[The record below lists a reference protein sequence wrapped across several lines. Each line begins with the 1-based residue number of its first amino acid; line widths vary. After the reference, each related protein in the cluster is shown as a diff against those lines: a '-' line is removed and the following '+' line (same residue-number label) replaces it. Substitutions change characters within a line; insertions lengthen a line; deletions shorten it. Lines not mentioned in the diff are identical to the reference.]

1 VRLLLIE
8 DSERLRGAL
17 ARGLRKEG
25 YAVDEAKDG
34 KEGLW
39 LVTENAYEVVV
50 LDLGLPVIDG
60 LTVLRQMREKGIRTH
75 VLILS
80 ARDQVEDRVEGL
92 TLGADDYLTKPFSFD
107 ELTARVRALL
117 RRNYNS
123 KSPVLK
129 VGDVSLLT
137 AARKVTVGEREIKL
151 TPREYGLLEILMFR
165 AGEVVSR
172 QELWESLYEFEA
184 DVSSNVV
191 DVMVCSLRKK
201 LGHAEDG
208 GVIQTRRGHGYII
221 EREAT

>member
-1 VRLLLIE
+1 MRILLIE
-8 DSERLRGAL
+8 DSERLRGAV

-39 LVTENAYEVVV
+39 LVSENPYDVVV
-50 LDLGLPVIDG
+50 LDLGLPQIDG
-60 LTVLRQMREKGIRTH
+60 LTVLRRMREKDVRSH

-80 ARDQVEDRVEGL
+80 ARDQVEDRVQGL

-107 ELTARVRALL
+107 ELTARIRALL
-117 RRNYNS
+117 RRNYNA

-129 VGDVSLLT
+129 VGEVALT
-137 AARKVTVGEREIKL
+137 TATRRVTVGEREVKL
-151 TPREYGLLEILMFR
+151 TPREYALLEILLFR

-184 DVSSNVV
+184 EVSSNVV

-201 LGHAEDG
+201 LGND
-208 GVIQTRRGHGYII
+208 GVIQTKRGHGYLV
-221 EREAT
+221 ERDAS

>member
-1 VRLLLIE
+1 VRILLIE
-8 DSERLRGAL
+8 DSERLRGAV

-39 LVTENAYEVVV
+39 LVSENPYDVVV
-50 LDLGLPVIDG
+50 LDLGLPQIDG
-60 LTVLRQMREKGIRTH
+60 LTVLRRMREKDVRAH

-80 ARDQVEDRVEGL
+80 ARDQVEDRVQGL
-92 TLGADDYLTKPFSFD
+92 TLGADDYLTKPFSFE
-107 ELTARVRALL
+107 ELTARIRALL
-117 RRNYNS
+117 RRNYNA

-129 VGDVSLLT
+129 AGEVALT
-137 AARKVTVGEREIKL
+137 TATRRVTVGEREVKL
-151 TPREYGLLEILMFR
+151 TPREYALLEILLFR

-184 DVSSNVV
+184 EVSSNVV

-201 LGHAEDG
+201 LGND
-208 GVIQTRRGHGYII
+208 GVIQTKRGHGYIV
-221 EREAT
+221 ERDAS

>member
-1 VRLLLIE
+1 MRILLIE

-39 LVTENAYEVVV
+39 MVTENPYDVVV
-50 LDLGLPVIDG
+50 LDLGLPQIDG
-60 LTVLRQMREKGIRTH
+60 LTVLRRMREKEVQSH

-80 ARDQVEDRVEGL
+80 ARDQVEDRVQGL

-107 ELTARVRALL
+107 ELTARIRALL
-117 RRNYNS
+117 RRNYNA

-129 VGDVSLLT
+129 VGEVALT
-137 AARKVTVGEREIKL
+137 TATRRVTVGEREVKL
-151 TPREYGLLEILMFR
+151 TPREYALLEILLFR

-201 LGHAEDG
+201 LGNDG
-208 GVIQTRRGHGYII
+208 AIQTRRGHGYIV
-221 EREAT
+221 ERDAS

>member
-1 VRLLLIE
+1 MRILLIE
-8 DSERLRGAL
+8 DSERLRGAV

-39 LVTENAYEVVV
+39 MVSENPYDVVV
-50 LDLGLPVIDG
+50 LDLGLPQIDG
-60 LTVLRQMREKGIRTH
+60 LTVLRRMREKDVRSH

-80 ARDQVEDRVEGL
+80 ARDQVEDRVQGL

-107 ELTARVRALL
+107 ELTARIRALL
-117 RRNYNS
+117 RRNYNA
-123 KSPVLK
+123 KSPILK
-129 VGDVSLLT
+129 VGEVALT
-137 AARKVTVGEREIKL
+137 TATRRVTVGEREVKL
-151 TPREYGLLEILMFR
+151 TPREYALLEILLFR

-184 DVSSNVV
+184 EVSSNVV

-201 LGHAEDG
+201 LGND
-208 GVIQTRRGHGYII
+208 GVIQTKRGHGYIV
-221 EREAT
+221 ERDAS

>member
-1 VRLLLIE
+1 MRILLIE
-8 DSERLRGAL
+8 DSERLRGAV

-39 LVTENAYEVVV
+39 MVSENPYDVVV
-50 LDLGLPVIDG
+50 LDLGLPQIDG
-60 LTVLRQMREKGIRTH
+60 LTVLRRLREKDVRSH

-80 ARDQVEDRVEGL
+80 ARDQVEDRVQGL

-107 ELTARVRALL
+107 ELTARIRALL
-117 RRNYNS
+117 RRNYNA

-129 VGDVSLLT
+129 VGEVALT
-137 AARKVTVGEREIKL
+137 TTTRRVTVGEREVKL
-151 TPREYGLLEILMFR
+151 TPREYALLEILLFR

-184 DVSSNVV
+184 EVSSNVV

-201 LGHAEDG
+201 LGND
-208 GVIQTRRGHGYII
+208 GVIQTKRGHGYIV
-221 EREAT
+221 ERDAS

>member
-1 VRLLLIE
+1 MRILLIE
-8 DSERLRGAL
+8 DSERLRGAV

-39 LVTENAYEVVV
+39 LVSENPYDVVV
-50 LDLGLPVIDG
+50 LDLGLPQIDG
-60 LTVLRQMREKGIRTH
+60 LTVLRRMREKDVRSH

-80 ARDQVEDRVEGL
+80 ARDQVEDRVQGL

-107 ELTARVRALL
+107 ELTARIRALL
-117 RRNYNS
+117 RRNYNA
-123 KSPVLK
+123 KSPILK
-129 VGDVSLLT
+129 VGEVALT
-137 AARKVTVGEREIKL
+137 TATRRVTVGEREVKL
-151 TPREYGLLEILMFR
+151 TPREYALLEILLFR

-184 DVSSNVV
+184 EVSSNVV

-201 LGHAEDG
+201 LGND
-208 GVIQTRRGHGYII
+208 GVIQTKRGHGYIV
-221 EREAT
+221 ERDAS

>member
-1 VRLLLIE
+1 MRILLIE

-39 LVTENAYEVVV
+39 MVSENPYDVVV
-50 LDLGLPVIDG
+50 LDLGLPQIDG
-60 LTVLRQMREKGIRTH
+60 LTVLRRMREKDVRSH

-80 ARDQVEDRVEGL
+80 ARDQVEDRVQGL

-107 ELTARVRALL
+107 ELTARIRALL
-117 RRNYNS
+117 RRNYNA

-129 VGDVSLLT
+129 VGDVALT
-137 AARKVTVGEREIKL
+137 TATRRVTVGEREVKL
-151 TPREYGLLEILMFR
+151 TPREYALLEILLFR

-184 DVSSNVV
+184 EVSSNVV

-201 LGHAEDG
+201 LGND
-208 GVIQTRRGHGYII
+208 GVIQTKRGHGYLV
-221 EREAT
+221 ERDAS